1 VTLAI
6 FVSREARADI
16 TEAIRGFRDISPALS
31 VRFQEELE
39 RVYSGMA
46 EYPQMYPIVYK
57 KFRRA
62 SSVDFPIRFST
73 SLRNRSFLLSV
84 SFIRL
89 VTNPPGSVARKTP
102 ARQFRIV
109 RLAAY

>member
-1 VTLAI
+1 MTLAI
-6 FVSREARADI
+6 FVSHEARADI

-31 VRFQEELE
+31 ARFQEELE

-62 SSVDFPIRFST
+62 LLRRFPYSIFYI
-73 SLRNRSFLLSV
+73 V
-84 SFIRL
+84 EESFIL
-89 VTNPPGSVARKTP
+89 VIGVVHQSRDESTWKRRA
-102 ARQFRIV
+102 
-109 RLAAY
+109 